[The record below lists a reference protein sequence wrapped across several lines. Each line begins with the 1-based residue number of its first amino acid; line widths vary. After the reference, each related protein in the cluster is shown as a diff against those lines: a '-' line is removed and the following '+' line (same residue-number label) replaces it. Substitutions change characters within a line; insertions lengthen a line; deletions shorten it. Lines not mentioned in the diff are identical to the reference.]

1 MTPGP
6 EGSPPVTTEF
16 TVGTVAR
23 MLGIPVATLRSW
35 NRRYDLG
42 PRRHLAGRHRHYTA
56 ADLAV
61 ATRMVD
67 LVQAGATPASA
78 AQAARTILAP
88 APEPG
93 EVGPVIAAAEH
104 MNVSRLLDLLSAH
117 VTHHGVI
124 PTWNSLCRPAFEH
137 IVAEQ
142 QKGHGYIDV
151 EHLLSW
157 AITTSLHRCVPP
169 LTEVDRE
176 PAVVLACTEGEH
188 HVLPLEVL
196 RAALAER
203 GVAALLLG
211 ANVPG
216 DALAQALSRR
226 SRPAVVVLWSQ
237 TSRTATLAG
246 IDARHGRVVPAGPGW
261 RDTPEGR
268 RCLGSLEEAVDALSA
283 TVL

>member
-1 MTPGP
+1 MTAGP
-6 EGSPPVTTEF
+6 EGPPAATEL

-23 MLGIPVATLRSW
+23 LLGIPVATLRSW

-78 AQAARTILAP
+78 ARAARTVLSP
-88 APEPG
+88 APTLG
-93 EVGPVIAAAEH
+93 AVDPVITAAER
-104 MNVSRLLDLLSAH
+104 MDVARLLELISAH
-117 VTHHGVI
+117 VTHHGVVA
-124 PTWNSLCRPAFEH
+124 TWNRLCRPAFDH
-137 IVAEQ
+137 VVARQ
-142 QKGHGYIDV
+142 QQGHGYIDV

-157 AITTSLHRCVPP
+157 SITTSLHRCVPL

-176 PAVVLACTEGEH
+176 PVAVLACTEGEQ

-196 RAALAER
+196 RAALAEK
-203 GVAALLLG
+203 GTAALLLG

-216 DALAQALSRR
+216 DALGHALSRR
-226 SRPAVVVLWSQ
+226 SRPAIVVLWSQ
-237 TSRTATLAG
+237 ALRTATFAA
-246 IDARHGRVVPAGPGW
+246 IDAGQGTILPAGPGW
-261 RDTPEGR
+261 TDAVAGR
-268 RCLGSLEEAVDALSA
+268 RCLGSLEEAVDVLSTTA
-283 TVL
+283 F